1 VGRGWRTWEL
11 QKLHE
16 WRTIIKVLINC
27 MATFTRDDALAAL
40 YLSPNVIIPSDYGY
54 RSIGAGAFS
63 LLDVLSVSIPDSVT
77 SIREDAFHKCLR
89 LTSVTIPDSVTSIGI
104 RAFFHTP
111 IRSVTIPES
120 VTSLGHQA
128 FDGNTIV
135 TIKSSST
142 YTMPSWLVYG
152 NLTLTGTAA
161 INGTG
166 NAYPNTLTGNSKRN
180 VLNGGAN
187 KDTLTGSNGVDAF
200 IYRSITDSRVGSRNR
215 DVITDFRGSLGEKID
230 LSAIDAY
237 TATTG
242 NQAFVYIGSKEF
254 TGTKGEVRF
263 SPGVLHPN
271 GVLQMNTG
279 TDRIADMEI
288 ELTGVTSFSKNFL
301 VL

>member
-1 VGRGWRTWEL
+1 
-11 QKLHE
+11 
-16 WRTIIKVLINC
+16 
-27 MATFTRDDALAAL
+27 
-40 YLSPNVIIPSDYGY
+40 
-54 RSIGAGAFS
+54 
-63 LLDVLSVSIPDSVT
+63 
-77 SIREDAFHKCLR
+77 
-89 LTSVTIPDSVTSIGI
+89 
-104 RAFFHTP
+104 
-111 IRSVTIPES
+111 
-120 VTSLGHQA
+120 
-128 FDGNTIV
+128 
-135 TIKSSST
+135 
-142 YTMPSWLVYG
+142 MPSWLVYG